1 MQSFR
6 NRHNQLTNNTQ
17 PTDNGNKPAVD
28 PNDPILQQLGQMD
41 QQQLT
46 QTLFSAA
53 QQAKQQGTLNAQSL
67 QAFYTAMAPNLTPQ
81 QQQTM
86 QQLISQILST

>member
-6 NRHNQLTNNTQ
+6 NRNNKT
-17 PTDNGNKPAVD
+17 TDNTKPTENSNKTGID
-28 PNDPILQQLGQMD
+28 SQDPIVQQLGQMD

-53 QQAKQQGTLNAQSL
+53 QQAKQQGTLDAQSL
-67 QAFYTAMAPNLTPQ
+67 QAFYAAMAPNLTPQ